1 MGEQQ
6 HMSGDFD
13 FAFEESDVPR
23 RARFGWVL
31 WLFLIPAI
39 VGVGWLALW
48 MLDSAL
54 SDVAEGVVKKQI
66 EDNLPEGVVADV
78 DVEISGAPFIYQY
91 VTGVFETVTV
101 TARDATI
108 NDIPISARAVLS
120 DVPKNTTEPV
130 GHVDA
135 SFSISQQALDVL
147 AEAPDADQAL
157 TLGDGVVT
165 YDSTQTVLGFPIPY
179 TLTATPTVAGNA
191 VELVPE
197 KASVDVGSLNIDV
210 QPIIDLLLQQQ
221 PLSICVASRLPEA
234 VTLTGLTVTPDK
246 ATVTASA
253 DDVVLS
259 GSSLRTPGSC
269 G

>member
-1 MGEQQ
+1 
-6 HMSGDFD
+6 MSDSFD

-66 EDNLPEGVVADV
+66 EDNLPEGVIADV
-78 DVEISGAPFIYQY
+78 DVEISGPPFIYQY
-91 VTGVFETVTV
+91 VTGVIE
-101 TARDATI
+101 
-108 NDIPISARAVLS
+108 NIPISARAVLS
-120 DVPKNTTEPV
+120 DVPKDTTEPV